1 MCLVTQSCLS
11 LCDPMDFS
19 PLGSSVHGDSPGK
32 NTEVGCHPLLQ
43 QHFHYYVFHHP
54 ETDGLIELWNKLLKT
69 QIQC

>member
-1 MCLVTQSCLS
+1 MRSRSVNLS

-32 NTEVGCHPLLQ
+32 NTGVECHALLHW
-43 QHFHYYVFHHP
+43 HFPYYVFHHP